1 MTAVI
6 IPETIHV
13 DELPGIWQPVQW
25 ELAGEERLA
34 ELDQQATAS
43 LLWAVDAPEAILR
56 LLLDETAI
64 ERAYEP
70 PQGYNPEQQGEW
82 DETLVTFA
90 FKRRAKLETVEREG
104 DSLVVIYN
112 LEGAGYWELE
122 ITPERV
128 VIQHI

>member
-13 DELPGIWQPVQW
+13 DELPGIWQPVQG
-25 ELAGEERLA
+25 ELTEDEYAA
-34 ELDQQATAS
+34 ELEQQATAS
-43 LLWAVDAPEAILR
+43 LLWAVDVPEAVLR

-64 ERAYEP
+64 ERAFEP
-70 PQGYNPEQQGEW
+70 PPGYDSEQQGEW
-82 DETLVTFA
+82 DETLVTFG

-128 VIQHI
+128 VIQRI

>member
-6 IPETIHV
+6 IPETIQV

-25 ELAGEERLA
+25 ELDEDEHAA
-34 ELDQQATAS
+34 ELEQQATAS

-64 ERAYEP
+64 ERALEP
-70 PQGYNPEQQGEW
+70 PQGYDPEQQGEW

-90 FKRRAKLETVEREG
+90 FKRRAKLETVERKG

-128 VIQHI
+128 VIQRI

>member
-6 IPETIHV
+6 VPETINV
-13 DELPGIWQPVQW
+13 DSLPGIWSPVQW
-25 ELAGEERLA
+25 ELTEEERLA

-70 PQGYNPEQQGEW
+70 PEGYDPEQQGEW
-82 DETLVTFA
+82 DESTLTFA
-90 FKRRAKLETVEREG
+90 FKRGARLESVEREG

-128 VIQHI
+128 VIQRI

>member
-25 ELAGEERLA
+25 ELAEDEYA
-34 ELDQQATAS
+34 TELEQQATAS

-64 ERAYEP
+64 ERALEP
-70 PQGYNPEQQGEW
+70 PQGYDPEQQGEW
-82 DETLVTFA
+82 DESLVTFA
-90 FKRRAKLETVEREG
+90 FKRRARLESIEREG
-104 DSLVVIYN
+104 DSLAVTYN
-112 LEGAGYWELE
+112 LEGAGYWEME

-128 VIQHI
+128 VIQRI

>member
-13 DELPGIWQPVQW
+13 DELPGIWLPVQW
-25 ELAGEERLA
+25 ELAEDERAA

-43 LLWAVDAPEAILR
+43 LLWAVDVPEAILR

-64 ERAYEP
+64 ERAFEP
-70 PQGYNPEQQGEW
+70 PPGYDPEQQGEW
-82 DETLVTFA
+82 DEALVTFA
-90 FKRRAKLETVEREG
+90 FKRGARLETVEREG

-128 VIQHI
+128 VIQRI

>member
-25 ELAGEERLA
+25 ELAEDEHAA

-43 LLWAVDAPEAILR
+43 LLWAVDMPEAILR

-64 ERAYEP
+64 ERLFEP
-70 PQGYNPEQQGEW
+70 PQGYDPEQQGEW
-82 DETLVTFA
+82 DEALVTFA
-90 FKRRAKLETVEREG
+90 FKRQARLDKRGKGGRFPCGHLQPG
-104 DSLVVIYN
+104 
-112 LEGAGYWELE
+112 GAGYWELE

-128 VIQHI
+128 VIQRI

>member
-1 MTAVI
+1 M
-6 IPETIHV
+6 
-13 DELPGIWQPVQW
+13 QW
-25 ELAGEERLA
+25 ELAEEEHAA
-34 ELDQQATAS
+34 ELEQQATAS
-43 LLWAVDAPEAILR
+43 LLWGVDAPEAILR

-64 ERAYEP
+64 ERALEP
-70 PQGYNPEQQGEW
+70 PQGYDPEQQGEW

-90 FKRRAKLETVEREG
+90 FKRRAKLETVERKG

-128 VIQHI
+128 VIQRI

>member
-25 ELAGEERLA
+25 ELAEDEHAA
-34 ELDQQATAS
+34 ELEQQATAS
-43 LLWAVDAPEAILR
+43 LVWAVDVPEAILR

-64 ERAYEP
+64 ERLYAP
-70 PQGYNPEQQGEW
+70 PQAYDPEQQGEW
-82 DETLVTFA
+82 DESLVTFG
-90 FKRRAKLETVEREG
+90 FQRRARLETVEREG

-128 VIQHI
+128 VIQRI

>member
-6 IPETIHV
+6 IPETIQV
-13 DELPGIWQPVQW
+13 DELPGIWSPVQW
-25 ELAGEERLA
+25 ELSEEERAA
-34 ELDQQATAS
+34 ELEQQATAS

-56 LLLDETAI
+56 LLLDEAAI
-64 ERAYEP
+64 ERAYESP
-70 PQGYNPEQQGEW
+70 EGYDPEQQGEW
-82 DETLVTFA
+82 DASLVTFT
-90 FKRRAKLETVEREG
+90 FKRRARLESVDRDN

-128 VIQHI
+128 VIQRI

>member
-6 IPETIHV
+6 ISETIHV

-25 ELAGEERLA
+25 ELAEEERLA

-43 LLWAVDAPEAILR
+43 LLWAVDTPEAILR

-70 PQGYNPEQQGEW
+70 PQGYDPEQQGEW

-128 VIQHI
+128 VIQRI